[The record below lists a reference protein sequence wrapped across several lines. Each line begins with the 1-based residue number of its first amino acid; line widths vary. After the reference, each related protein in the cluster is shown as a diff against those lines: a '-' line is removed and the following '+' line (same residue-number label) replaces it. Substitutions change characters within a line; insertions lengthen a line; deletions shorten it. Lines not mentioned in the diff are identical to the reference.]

1 MVTVRSPSVAIIGAG
16 VSGLAC
22 ARRLREELDDQS
34 ALAVYEA
41 SAAAGGVTKS
51 MQRDGFTLELGP
63 DSMLSIKPPAL
74 QLLRELGFESSIQ
87 STRPTA
93 RRSLVARGRQLVPVP
108 EGVYLMAPG
117 KMLPFVKS
125 PLISWPGK
133 LRMGLDL
140 IKPRRRKGL
149 PEESLADFVLRR
161 LGRECLERLAQPLV
175 GGIYTAHP
183 KRLSLRATMPQ
194 FVDMEQEHRSLIL
207 AMRARSKQQ
216 QSAAAAGPRYGLFV
230 TLKQG
235 LGAVTARMAE
245 ELSDQLHYN
254 ALIDACRR
262 NAQGRW
268 EIYRDGSLVNEVEHL
283 VLALPAHRIAHLLR
297 DDSLLHPLL
306 GGIPYADIATV
317 NVALREQDI
326 ERLPQ
331 AAGFVVPAVD
341 HQAMIACTFVHHKY
355 EHRAPAGHVLLRA
368 FCGGAMH
375 ADDLQFSDAE
385 LCQRVLGELHWRF
398 GLKGQPLFTQ
408 VQRWPQAMAQYE
420 LGHLRRCDLIDQAL
434 ALRPGLHLLGNGMR
448 GVGIPDVVGKGWQ
461 VAENILQA
469 MS

>member
-1 MVTVRSPSVAIIGAG
+1 
-16 VSGLAC
+16 
-22 ARRLREELDDQS
+22 
-34 ALAVYEA
+34 
-41 SAAAGGVTKS
+41 
-51 MQRDGFTLELGP
+51 
-63 DSMLSIKPPAL
+63 
-74 QLLRELGFESSIQ
+74 
-87 STRPTA
+87 
-93 RRSLVARGRQLVPVP
+93 
-108 EGVYLMAPG
+108 
-117 KMLPFVKS
+117 
-125 PLISWPGK
+125 
-133 LRMGLDL
+133 MGLDL

-149 PEESLADFVLRR
+149 PEESLADFVQRR
-161 LGRECLERLAQPLV
+161 LGREGLERLAQPLV
-175 GGIYTAHP
+175 GGIYTADP

-398 GLKGQPLFTQ
+398 GLKGQPLFIQ
-408 VQRWPQAMAQYE
+408 VQRWLQAMAQYE

-461 VAENILQA
+461 VVENILQA
-469 MS
+469 AS